1 MDDRYSSCCGA
12 LVGLAVGDAMG
23 FPAENLTLTQIY
35 ESYGPM
41 GLQGF
46 DLLNGGVSITS
57 YTQLAAYVANG
68 LILGLTRGQ
77 LKGSMAP
84 FIRYVEMAEREWAST
99 RLYPES
105 GEKKKCWVSSAPTL
119 KTAQCMDNFMLD
131 SLYRGLV
138 ATMDEPRNH
147 LKNPGA
153 ITAAVPIGLFINPAS
168 VPQDQIDLLGA
179 QTVALTHGDPT
190 AFLSGAVLTHV
201 LSRAAWGGVTDMWD
215 LIRET
220 STMLQRRYAAKFPQ
234 ANAMADKMR
243 QILEFSIVR
252 KDHTDVMQWLH
263 CSNCCDVLM
272 GALYANLA
280 NPGDFDGT
288 LITAVNH
295 SGKSG
300 ATGAVAGAIAGTL
313 LGHRAISRFYLE
325 SLPPAKTLRELG
337 ADLHLGCPN
346 LHNGMFVDAAWDERY
361 VKKLG

>member
-57 YTQLAAYVANG
+57 YVANG

-147 LKNPGA
+147 LKTPGA

-190 AFLSGAVLTHV
+190 AFLSGAVLTTACEGIA
-201 LSRAAWGGVTDMWD
+201 R
-215 LIRET
+215 LISSQLNFFMNKKLVFQSSVPT
-220 STMLQRRYAAKFPQ
+220 GKAMLRYYCLAVPQ
-234 ANAMADKMR
+234 AIA
-243 QILEFSIVR
+243 QILL
-252 KDHTDVMQWLH
+252 TQ
-263 CSNCCDVLM
+263 
-272 GALYANLA
+272 GAYM
-280 NPGDFDGT
+280 
-288 LITAVNH
+288 
-295 SGKSG
+295 
-300 ATGAVAGAIAGTL
+300 L
-313 LGHRAISRFYLE
+313 LGIRDDQSGLRTFLHIVVMCVLFLLSYSIQQRWVF
-325 SLPPAKTLRELG
+325 AKQKS
-337 ADLHLGCPN
+337 N
-346 LHNGMFVDAAWDERY
+346 
-361 VKKLG
+361 